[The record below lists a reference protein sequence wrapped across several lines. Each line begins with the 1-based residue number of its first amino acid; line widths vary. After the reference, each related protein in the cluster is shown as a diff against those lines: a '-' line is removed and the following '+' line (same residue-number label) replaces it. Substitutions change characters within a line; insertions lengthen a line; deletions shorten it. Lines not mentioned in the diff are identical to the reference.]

1 MTTTGGKAFV
11 DTNVLLRAFNDPLP
25 HHLEAKSLVYH
36 YLDANTELWISRQII
51 REYLVQVTH
60 PRSFPQTMTVDVV
73 LNQLKGIQEIFKVA
87 DETAEV
93 TTQLLDLLKTYPTG
107 GKQVHDAN
115 IVATMLV
122 NGVDTLLTMN
132 VANFRRF
139 EDRITLVPLG
149 LESSS

>member
-11 DTNVLLRAFNDPLP
+11 DTNVLLRATISAQSLTR
-25 HHLEAKSLVYH
+25 EAEALIQQQLKAGV
-36 YLDANTELWISRQII
+36 ELWVSRQII
-51 REYLVQVTH
+51 REYLVQVTR
-60 PRSFPQTMTVDVV
+60 PQSFMEPLSFVEVQQRFNDIHNVFH
-73 LNQLKGIQEIFKVA
+73 IA

-93 TTQLLDLLKTYPTG
+93 TAQLLQLLKQYPTG

-132 VANFRRF
+132 VADFRRF
-139 EDRITLVPLG
+139 EDRIRLVPLAADAP
-149 LESSS
+149 

>member
-11 DTNVLLRAFNDPLP
+11 DTNMLLRAFSENMAL
-25 HHLEAKSLVYH
+25 HRQAKALIFEMVAADS
-36 YLDANTELWISRQII
+36 ELWISRQVI
-51 REYLVQVTH
+51 REFLVQCTH
-60 PRSFPQTMTVDVV
+60 PRTFPVPMQIEDVLRLLDEIRNSFR
-73 LNQLKGIQEIFKVA
+73 IA

-93 TTQLLDLLKTYPTG
+93 TAQLLQLLKQYPTR

-132 VANFRRF
+132 VADFQRF
-139 EDRITLVPLG
+139 QDRITLVPLH
-149 LESSS
+149 SDVT